1 FQSAKRVIV
10 LPGGIRLS
18 QDVPLNLSARRTREG
33 RQKMHGTGIRM
44 CSVAVFDPL
53 LKFRR
58 ELCGAVN
65 ARTQYHGGGHGL
77 ASDLV
82 GDSEHRAFRYGAVL
96 EYHRFNLDGPDTAAG
111 HENGVIVTGKEKNV
125 CIAVHVRHVAS
136 QIPPTVDGKS

>member
-1 FQSAKRVIV
+1 MTGSYWPISDQFAPPNPTFSARKRGPPASGKSWPQADGCSVDKLPFQSAKRVIV

-65 ARTQYHGGGHGL
+65 ARTQYH
-77 ASDLV
+77 
-82 GDSEHRAFRYGAVL
+82 
-96 EYHRFNLDGPDTAAG
+96 
-111 HENGVIVTGKEKNV
+111 
-125 CIAVHVRHVAS
+125 
-136 QIPPTVDGKS
+136 